1 MEPHFILCG
10 LGRVGWRVLEH
21 LRAVGTPITV
31 VDNRCSANDSRL
43 GGVKLVAGD
52 CRRQEVLEQA
62 GVAEAHGVLILT
74 SDDLTSV
81 SSALMVRNLNPG
93 VRIVVRVFNPTLIA
107 RLGSAV
113 ENVFALSTSA
123 LVAPLLALIACTGK
137 ALGTFRLEDGS
148 RQQVA
153 ELTIPLSL
161 AGKKLSSLLAPF
173 RVHVLAHILAG
184 SGKRFF
190 AEVDPEATLVGGDRL
205 VVCGESGAVNQLL
218 ALGES
223 ESLPELLWAGFVRR
237 LGRVAWRTLSEVDLP
252 VKICTGVLFFVI
264 VISVLIFHFTLDR
277 DTLIDAFYR
286 TVSLIATGADMHGGD
301 FGPGGWQKAYVGIL
315 RLIGTALIAAFTA
328 ILTNYLVRANLGGAL
343 EVRRIPDGG
352 HIIVCGLGNVGFRV
366 VEELV
371 RQEQRVVAIE
381 KRRDNSFIS
390 TARRLGVAVIVGDA
404 GVAEVLRQA
413 HGARAKAV
421 VAATDNE
428 LANLEVAL
436 LARELNSHQRVI
448 LRLTDPQIAETLR
461 KAANVRLAM
470 SIPEMAA
477 PAFVAAL
484 VGDRVRT
491 LFQAE
496 GLLLAVVD
504 LIFQE
509 KDPFLGQPVKALG
522 KDYRFLPVGL
532 WGPDKLEKSLDTPLG
547 PGDRLTVIL
556 PLAELQRLLHRA

>member
-62 GVAEAHGVLILT
+62 GVAEARGVLILT

-81 SSALMVRNLNPG
+81 STALMVRNLNPG

-161 AGKKLSSLLAPF
+161 AGKKLSALPAPF

-190 AEVDPEATLVGGDRL
+190 ADVDPEATLVGGDRL
-205 VVCGESGAVNQLL
+205 VVCGESAAVNQLL

-237 LGRVAWRTLSEVDLP
+237 LGRVAWRTLGEVDLP
-252 VKICTGVLFFVI
+252 VKICTGILFSVIFV
-264 VISVLIFHFTLDR
+264 SVLIFHFSLDR
-277 DTLIDAFYR
+277 DTLVDAFYR
-286 TVSLIATGADMHGGD
+286 TVSLIATGADMHEGD
-301 FGPGGWQKAYVGIL
+301 FGQGWQKAYVGML

-436 LARELNSHQRVI
+436 LARELNPHQRVI

-532 WGPDKLEKSLDTPLG
+532 WGPDKHEKSLDTSLG

>member
-1 MEPHFILCG
+1 
-10 LGRVGWRVLEH
+10 
-21 LRAVGTPITV
+21 
-31 VDNRCSANDSRL
+31 
-43 GGVKLVAGD
+43 
-52 CRRQEVLEQA
+52 
-62 GVAEAHGVLILT
+62 
-74 SDDLTSV
+74 
-81 SSALMVRNLNPG
+81 
-93 VRIVVRVFNPTLIA
+93 
-107 RLGSAV
+107 
-113 ENVFALSTSA
+113 
-123 LVAPLLALIACTGK
+123 
-137 ALGTFRLEDGS
+137 
-148 RQQVA
+148 
-153 ELTIPLSL
+153 
-161 AGKKLSSLLAPF
+161 
-173 RVHVLAHILAG
+173 
-184 SGKRFF
+184 
-190 AEVDPEATLVGGDRL
+190 
-205 VVCGESGAVNQLL
+205 
-218 ALGES
+218 
-223 ESLPELLWAGFVRR
+223 
-237 LGRVAWRTLSEVDLP
+237 
-252 VKICTGVLFFVI
+252 
-264 VISVLIFHFTLDR
+264 
-277 DTLIDAFYR
+277 
-286 TVSLIATGADMHGGD
+286 
-301 FGPGGWQKAYVGIL
+301 
-315 RLIGTALIAAFTA
+315 
-328 ILTNYLVRANLGGAL
+328 
-343 EVRRIPDGG
+343 VRRIPDGG

-436 LARELNSHQRVI
+436 LARELNPHQRVI

-532 WGPDKLEKSLDTPLG
+532 WGPDKHEKSLDTPLG

-556 PLAELQRLLHRA
+556 PLAEAQRLLHRA

>member
-62 GVAEAHGVLILT
+62 GVAEARGVLILT

-81 SSALMVRNLNPG
+81 STALMVRNLNPG

-153 ELTIPLSL
+153 EFAIPLSL
-161 AGKKLSSLLAPF
+161 AGKKLSALPAPF

-190 AEVDPEATLVGGDRL
+190 ADVDPEATLVGGDRL

-237 LGRVAWRTLSEVDLP
+237 LGRVAWRTLGEVDLP
-252 VKICTGVLFFVI
+252 VKICTGILFSVIFV
-264 VISVLIFHFTLDR
+264 SVLIFHFSLDR
-277 DTLIDAFYR
+277 DTLVDAFYR
-286 TVSLIATGADMHGGD
+286 TVSLIATGADMHEGD
-301 FGPGGWQKAYVGIL
+301 FGQGWQKAYVGML

-436 LARELNSHQRVI
+436 LARELNPHQRVI

-532 WGPDKLEKSLDTPLG
+532 WGPDKHEKSLDTPLG

-556 PLAELQRLLHRA
+556 PLAEAQRLLHRA

>member
-264 VISVLIFHFTLDR
+264 VISVLI
-277 DTLIDAFYR
+277 
-286 TVSLIATGADMHGGD
+286 
-301 FGPGGWQKAYVGIL
+301 
-315 RLIGTALIAAFTA
+315 
-328 ILTNYLVRANLGGAL
+328 
-343 EVRRIPDGG
+343 
-352 HIIVCGLGNVGFRV
+352 
-366 VEELV
+366 
-371 RQEQRVVAIE
+371 
-381 KRRDNSFIS
+381 
-390 TARRLGVAVIVGDA
+390 
-404 GVAEVLRQA
+404 
-413 HGARAKAV
+413 
-421 VAATDNE
+421 
-428 LANLEVAL
+428 
-436 LARELNSHQRVI
+436 
-448 LRLTDPQIAETLR
+448 
-461 KAANVRLAM
+461 
-470 SIPEMAA
+470 
-477 PAFVAAL
+477 
-484 VGDRVRT
+484 
-491 LFQAE
+491 
-496 GLLLAVVD
+496 
-504 LIFQE
+504 
-509 KDPFLGQPVKALG
+509 
-522 KDYRFLPVGL
+522 
-532 WGPDKLEKSLDTPLG
+532 
-547 PGDRLTVIL
+547 
-556 PLAELQRLLHRA
+556 

>member
-1 MEPHFILCG
+1 MESHFILCG

-31 VDNRCSANDSRL
+31 IDNRCSAQDPRL
-43 GGVKLVAGD
+43 GGVKLVVGD
-52 CRRQEVLEQA
+52 CRRQEILEQA
-62 GVAEAHGVLILT
+62 GLAEARAVLILT

-81 SSALMVRNLNPG
+81 STALMVRNLNPG

-153 ELTIPLSL
+153 EFAIPLSL
-161 AGKKLSSLLAPF
+161 AGKKLSALPAPF

-190 AEVDPEATLVGGDRL
+190 ADVDPEATLVGGDRL

-237 LGRVAWRTLSEVDLP
+237 LGRVAWRTLGEVDLP
-252 VKICTGVLFFVI
+252 VKICTGILFSVIFV
-264 VISVLIFHFTLDR
+264 SVLIFHFSLDR
-277 DTLIDAFYR
+277 DTLVDAFYR
-286 TVSLIATGADMHGGD
+286 TVSLIATGADMHEGD
-301 FGPGGWQKAYVGIL
+301 FGQGWQKAYVGML

-436 LARELNSHQRVI
+436 LARELNPHQRVI

-532 WGPDKLEKSLDTPLG
+532 WGPDKHEKSLDTPLG